1 MCFFHS
7 TCHYFKCPKLSVSEI
22 SWSASS
28 PWRTWDSHA
37 IFFRVVRP
45 VSHKR
50 EKTEI
55 NDRQRENDAE
65 ERPLSLVFFHHFC
78 IFFFLK
84 KGRSQ
89 WGRREWVPTGI
100 ERFFFVSVFGSAQ
113 TTSDGQQKQ
122 TAVNLFWPNWNLF
135 FFGLGAEMSPRG
147 DQPRRI
153 EWNDCNT
160 SQWSVLLRHARRWR
174 WLSEGCF
181 NYRSFWSA
189 VATFWYLMIIDWVV
203 HWSSLSCATYWTQLA
218 QRLERAVY
226 VANRYQSPHN

>member
-1 MCFFHS
+1 MCFCHS

-78 IFFFLK
+78 IFFFIKKRPQPMRAKRMGSDRNRTILLRFCFWVGPNDLWRPTKANGSQFILTKLK
-84 KGRSQ
+84 
-89 WGRREWVPTGI
+89 P
-100 ERFFFVSVFGSAQ
+100 
-113 TTSDGQQKQ
+113 
-122 TAVNLFWPNWNLF
+122 F

-189 VATFWYLMIIDWVV
+189 VATFLYLMIIDWVV

>member
-1 MCFFHS
+1 M
-7 TCHYFKCPKLSVSEI
+7 SVTVGVWNLVVRI
-22 SWSASS
+22 IC
-28 PWRTWDSHA
+28 WRTWNSNA
-37 IFFRVVRP
+37 IFFGVVRP

-65 ERPLSLVFFHHFC
+65 ERPLSLFFFSIIFVFFF
-78 IFFFLK
+78 

-122 TAVNLFWPNWNLF
+122 TAVNLFWPNWKF
-135 FFGLGAEMSPRG
+135 FFGLGAEMGPRG

-160 SQWSVLLRHARRWR
+160 SQWSVLLRHVLRWR
-174 WLSEGCF
+174 WLSEGCLIIE
-181 NYRSFWSA
+181 SFDLRWLPFDTWWPSIGS
-189 VATFWYLMIIDWVV
+189 FIDLC
-203 HWSSLSCATYWTQLA
+203 LSGGWIGCRLWPGYQLDKVCFVDSELSK
-218 QRLERAVY
+218 R
-226 VANRYQSPHN
+226 N